1 MLRTTFYSYKGGVGR
16 TLALL
21 NVASVLAM
29 NGSKVVAVDLDLE
42 APGFGLSSLT
52 KRSEETPH
60 LGVSDF
66 LFASR
71 VPGPLTAE
79 LYVFRPELPELEGR
93 LLLMPTG
100 TRAMELAGRVGE
112 FYRDPASDAASAF
125 EVLVAEIA
133 ERFAPDYLFFDSRT
147 GLADIAGVCTVELP
161 EVLVVFSGL
170 NEQNVNGTARV
181 LSMLR
186 EHPARDPEKRVAT
199 LLVLSPIPRAADVR
213 ASTLSETARVRP
225 GGGVEI
231 GVEREHNL
239 LTDAIFRAQSRLFAP
254 ILEDFS
260 EVQKRF
266 PNLRDSDL
274 LHGIE
279 YDPEVPLRDE
289 LHLRR
294 ACPLAKQYRSLAQSI
309 SRANPDEDKILTS
322 DGEES
327 LLPLLVNNV
336 D

>member
-21 NVASVLAM
+21 NVAGVLAM
-29 NGSKVVAVDLDLE
+29 NGRKVVAVDLDLE

-52 KRSEETPH
+52 KRPPETPH

-79 LYVFRPELPELEGR
+79 PYVFRPELPELGDR

-125 EVLVAEIA
+125 EVLVVEIA

-170 NEQNVNGTARV
+170 NEQNVNGTQRV

-186 EHPARDPEKRVAT
+186 EHPARREKPVAT
-199 LLVLSPIPRAADVR
+199 LLVLSPVPRATDLGFP
-213 ASTLSETARVRP
+213 TLRETVRVRP

-231 GVEREHNL
+231 GVERERNL
-239 LTDAIFRAQSRLFAP
+239 LTDAIFRAQSQLFAP
-254 ILEDFS
+254 LLQDFPQ
-260 EVQKRF
+260 VQKWF
-266 PNLRDSDL
+266 PHLRKADL
-274 LHGIE
+274 LHGLE

-289 LHLRR
+289 LHLSRS
-294 ACPLAKQYRSLAQSI
+294 CLLAEQYRSLAQSL
-309 SRANPDEDKILTS
+309 SCANFDAAKMLPHGGD
-322 DGEES
+322 ES
-327 LLPLLVNNV
+327 LLPSLIGK
-336 D
+336 

>member
-1 MLRTTFYSYKGGVGR
+1 MLRITFYSYKGGVGR

-52 KRSEETPH
+52 KRPEETPH

-79 LYVFRPELPELEGR
+79 PYIFRPELPEVEDR

-100 TRAMELAGRVGE
+100 TRAMELAGRVSE
-112 FYRDPASDAASAF
+112 FYRDPAGDAASAF
-125 EVLVAEIA
+125 EVLVAEIE

-170 NEQNVNGTARV
+170 NEQNVNGTERV

-186 EHPARDPEKRVAT
+186 EHPARERSVAT
-199 LLVLSPIPRAADVR
+199 MLVLSPLPRAADLPVPVP
-213 ASTLSETARVRP
+213 TLRETARVRP
-225 GGGVEI
+225 GGDVNI
-231 GVEREHNL
+231 RVERESNL
-239 LTDAIFRAQSRLFAP
+239 LVDAVFRAQSRLFSP
-254 ILEDFS
+254 VLEYFP

-274 LHGIE
+274 LHGLE

-294 ACPLAKQYRSLAQSI
+294 SCPLADQYRSLARSI
-309 SRANPDEDKILTS
+309 SRANLEEDKVLTNG
-322 DGEES
+322 GEES
-327 LLPLLVNNV
+327 LLPWLVDHV
-336 D
+336 A

>member
-21 NVASVLAM
+21 NVASMLAM

-52 KRSEETPH
+52 KRPEETPH

-79 LYVFRPELPELEGR
+79 PYIVRPKLPEVEDR

-125 EVLVAEIA
+125 EVLVAEIE

-161 EVLVVFSGL
+161 QVLVVFSGL

-186 EHPARDPEKRVAT
+186 DHPARERPVAT
-199 LLVLSPIPRAADVR
+199 MLVLSPIPRAADVR
-213 ASTLSETARVRP
+213 VPTLRETARVRP

-231 GVEREHNL
+231 GVERESNL
-239 LTDAIFRAQSRLFAP
+239 LTDAIFRAQSRLFSP
-254 ILEDFS
+254 ILQDFP
-260 EVQKRF
+260 EVQKWF
-266 PNLRDSDL
+266 PNLRESDL
-274 LHGIE
+274 LHGLE

-294 ACPLAKQYRSLAQSI
+294 SCPLAEQYRSLARSI
-309 SRANPDEDKILTS
+309 SRANLEKSKVLS
-322 DGEES
+322 NGGEES
-327 LLPLLVNNV
+327 LLPWLVDHV
-336 D
+336 A